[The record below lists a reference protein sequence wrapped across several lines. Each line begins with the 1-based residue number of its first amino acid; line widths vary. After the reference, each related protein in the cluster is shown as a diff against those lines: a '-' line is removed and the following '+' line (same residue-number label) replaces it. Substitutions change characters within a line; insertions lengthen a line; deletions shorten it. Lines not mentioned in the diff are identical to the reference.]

1 MNKSTTEHT
10 KKSLIIIAVVHNDVP
25 ESTRKTIYA
34 DYFYPVV
41 SELES
46 FTGRKVNVVFAK
58 GDPQSAFDYKAYKG
72 DARKATLQKWESL
85 GSSLRNEMSADG
97 LETDNLTKI
106 ILLTKDGLN
115 SEAAGAALQSGR
127 VAMASLV
134 SYNTVGHEI
143 GHMLGA
149 RHEDAE
155 VQYKNGWW
163 AETYMYP
170 NPELIR
176 SNAYAFSA
184 ANRQHI
190 LNYLAGWP

>member
-1 MNKSTTEHT
+1 MNKPATEHT
-10 KKSLIIIAVVHNDVP
+10 KKSFIIIAVVHNDVP

-34 DYFYPVV
+34 DYFHPVV

-58 GDPQSAFDYKAYKG
+58 GDPQSAFDYKANKG
-72 DARKATLQKWESL
+72 DDLLATMQRWEAL
-85 GSSLRNEMSADG
+85 GSSLRNEMHTDG
-97 LETDNLTKI
+97 LETDSLTKI
-106 ILLTKDGLN
+106 MLLTKDYMN
-115 SEAAGAALQSGR
+115 SETAGVALTSGR

-134 SYNTVGHEI
+134 NYTTVGHEI

-149 RHEDAE
+149 RHEDFE
-155 VQYKNGWW
+155 VQYKDGWW
-163 AETYMYP
+163 AETFMIP
-170 NPELIR
+170 NPNIIR

-190 LNYLAGWP
+190 LNYLARWP